1 MNKSNFGKRLMAYI
15 IDVMIVSLIFSF
27 LTIFIKESS
36 NLVNLNN
43 ELNTISENYLN
54 QTITMSEY
62 INQVASTQYLINRE
76 MFLQNLFSL
85 VLMMGYFIILPY
97 YYNGQTLGKKL
108 MKIKIIK
115 ENGKLGINDLVLRG
129 LIANGIL
136 VTLIELSLTF
146 LLKDTPYFIAISIFD
161 FIQFLLVIIST
172 FMILYRKDKK
182 SLHDLV
188 CKTLVVDENL
198 EVKK

>member
-27 LTIFIKESS
+27 LTIFIKDSS

-62 INQVASTQYLINRE
+62 INQFSSTQYLINRE
-76 MFLQNLFSL
+76 MFLQNLFSV

-108 MKIKIIK
+108 MKIKIVK
-115 ENGKLGINDLVLRG
+115 EKGKLGINDLVLRG

-146 LLKDTPYFIAISIFD
+146 LFKDTPYFISISIFD

-188 CKTLVVDENL
+188 CKTLVVDENV

>member
-1 MNKSNFGKRLMAYI
+1 MNKNNFGNRLMAYI
-15 IDVMIVSLIFSF
+15 IDVIIVSLIFSI
-27 LTIFIKESS
+27 LTIFIKDSS
-36 NLVNLNN
+36 NLINLNN

-54 QTITMSEY
+54 QTITTNEY

-85 VLMMGYFIILPY
+85 VLMMGYFILLPY

-146 LLKDTPYFIAISIFD
+146 LLKDTPYFISISILD

-172 FMILYRKDKK
+172 FMISYRKDKK

-188 CKTLVVDENL
+188 CKTLVVEENI
-198 EVKK
+198 EVK

>member
-27 LTIFIKESS
+27 LTIFIKDSS

-85 VLMMGYFIILPY
+85 VLMMGYFIVLPY

-108 MKIKIIK
+108 MKIKIVK

-146 LLKDTPYFIAISIFD
+146 LFKDTPYFISISIFD

-172 FMILYRKDKK
+172 FMILYKKDKK

-188 CKTLVVDENL
+188 CKTLVVDENI

>member
-27 LTIFIKESS
+27 LTIFIKDSS

-85 VLMMGYFIILPY
+85 VLMMGYFIVLPY

-146 LLKDTPYFIAISIFD
+146 LLKDTPYFISISIFD
-161 FIQFLLVIIST
+161 FIQFLLVIISA